1 LYLFQSKPNSP
12 IISTDSRKNI
22 DFPNPVPN
30 QNLNFQNP
38 ILKTYVQP
46 TQSSSKNRQLFQ
58 TRKKIQL
65 RKIDQLERKRER
77 EREFG
82 GREQERCRKK
92 GCCCC

>member
-1 LYLFQSKPNSP
+1 LYLFLSKPNSP

-38 ILKTYVQP
+38 ILKNHVQ
-46 TQSSSKNRQLFQ
+46 QSSSKNRQLFQ

-77 EREFG
+77 EREREFG
-82 GREQERCRKK
+82 GREQERCRKR